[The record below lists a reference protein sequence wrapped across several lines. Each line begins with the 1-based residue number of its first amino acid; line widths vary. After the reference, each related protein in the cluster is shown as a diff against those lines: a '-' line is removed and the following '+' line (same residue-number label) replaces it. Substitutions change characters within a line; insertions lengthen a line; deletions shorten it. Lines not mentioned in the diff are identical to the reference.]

1 MSSQK
6 QHKSIVAGEA
16 RPDGGISPSFCWLA
30 SDIIPSH
37 LDLRR
42 RGWDISSCAEPSRD
56 CIGIFHKPGLDSPD
70 WMNVLSSVPFEA
82 RRHIMVT
89 GVERAGERAELLQ
102 IGFGDALPRE
112 VDLSELEARARRIA
126 ESSSWLPRLRQV
138 GPLKLDLLA
147 REAFGFDRPL
157 NLNPREFALLWRLA
171 ESLGQS
177 VSKQSLV
184 QDVWRMGFVPETN
197 SIAVHMSRLRRKLAF
212 VGLAGVIETSAPGY
226 RLRSPCENGNQS
238 AARKT
243 TPQPS
248 KQLDRQLTADLSE
261 A

>member
-1 MSSQK
+1 M
-6 QHKSIVAGEA
+6 
-16 RPDGGISPSFCWLA
+16 A

-42 RGWDISSCAEPSRD
+42 RGWSISSCARPSRD
-56 CIGIFHKPGLDSPD
+56 CIGIFHKPGLDRPD
-70 WMNVLSSVPFEA
+70 WMEVLSSIPDET
-82 RRHIMVT
+82 RKHIMVT
-89 GVERAGERAELLQ
+89 GVERAEERAELLQ

-112 VDLSELEARARRIA
+112 VDIGELEARARRVA
-126 ESSSWLPRLRQV
+126 ESSSWLPRHRDV

-171 ESLGQS
+171 ESVGQS

-197 SIAVHMSRLRRKLAF
+197 SIAVHMSRLRRKLSF
-212 VGLAGVIETSAPGY
+212 VGLAGVIETASPGY
-226 RLRSPCENGNQS
+226 VLRAPCENRSQS
-238 AARKT
+238 WSRKT
-243 TPQPS
+243 TAQPA
-248 KQLDRQLTADLSE
+248 QRDNRRLEPDLSE